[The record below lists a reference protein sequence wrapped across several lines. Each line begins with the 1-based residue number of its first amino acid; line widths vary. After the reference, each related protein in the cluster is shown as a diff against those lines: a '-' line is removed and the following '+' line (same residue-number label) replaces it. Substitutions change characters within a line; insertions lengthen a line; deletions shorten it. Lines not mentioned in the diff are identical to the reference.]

1 MTITQTVEIPADR
14 RITIEVPKEVPVGK
28 VILTFMPALEPSDQK
43 PAGAEGKETV
53 YSSLSNEKAVSM
65 TAEVIEKYR
74 PALEELAK

>member
-14 RITIEVPKEVPVGK
+14 RLTIEVPSEVPAGK
-28 VILTFMPALEPSDQK
+28 AVLIFKPVIKDEESLHTSLT
-43 PAGAEGKETV
+43 KE
-53 YSSLSNEKAVSM
+53 NAVSM

>member
-14 RITIEVPKEVPVGK
+14 RLVIDVPHEVPTGK
-28 VILTFMPALEPSDQK
+28 VMLIFK
-43 PAGAEGKETV
+43 PVVKEEETI
-53 YSSLSNEKAVSM
+53 YTALSNESAVSM

>member
-14 RITIEVPKEVPVGK
+14 RLNIIVPNEVPAGK
-28 VILTFMPALEPSDQK
+28 VVLIFKTVDT
-43 PAGAEGKETV
+43 AEETV
-53 YSSLSNEKAVSM
+53 YTTLSRDSAISM